1 MSETE
6 QPWYRNAIMRNF
18 VRMAVFFSINHACVV
33 TVLSLAINLLGGQA
47 GSFQSATLYLTYA
60 VTALLFSAGAVQ
72 ALGARRALVVATC
85 LYSFYV
91 ATFPIAL
98 IVPGPESSGNSS
110 ANLSTIAPSTIAPW
124 NSTNSTNSTT
134 DSKSSGAQLAVV
146 VVGGLVGG
154 VGGGFIWAAQGT
166 YFTLSAKLYAA
177 DRGIPL
183 EKATMS
189 LASIFAAIYLGIE
202 LLTKLLPLALLPLN
216 LGPISLFNGQSITG
230 DKLIVVVT
238 YAVLA
243 ILAVL
248 GMFGITD
255 LRDVKPAEQGE
266 LSKAKPATD
275 GSKQSLLAPAAAAPP
290 RPRADLGRVLAAVA
304 LWRDDPLVL
313 LLNPIQMTFG
323 FCAGMLAAQITG
335 GVVQTKFKDS
345 VVYAAMLTSLPPL
358 VAGILQYPFKLVAN
372 RFDKLPLMLLGL
384 SGFVALSCIVYF
396 LTENE
401 LKEWAILVPLYLL
414 QGLGRA
420 CYEGTNRALY
430 ADFFPNNSAAAFS
443 NIVMANGVSSA
454 LLFFVKSA
462 LPKTDNK
469 TLPLLTLC
477 SAVPTVFFYL
487 IAELIH
493 RRRRRQ
499 AEIEKVV

>member
-1 MSETE
+1 
-6 QPWYRNAIMRNF
+6 
-18 VRMAVFFSINHACVV
+18 
-33 TVLSLAINLLGGQA
+33 
-47 GSFQSATLYLTYA
+47 
-60 VTALLFSAGAVQ
+60 
-72 ALGARRALVVATC
+72 
-85 LYSFYV
+85 
-91 ATFPIAL
+91 
-98 IVPGPESSGNSS
+98 
-110 ANLSTIAPSTIAPW
+110 
-124 NSTNSTNSTT
+124 
-134 DSKSSGAQLAVV
+134 
-146 VVGGLVGG
+146 
-154 VGGGFIWAAQGT
+154 
-166 YFTLSAKLYAA
+166 
-177 DRGIPL
+177 
-183 EKATMS
+183 
-189 LASIFAAIYLGIE
+189 
-202 LLTKLLPLALLPLN
+202 
-216 LGPISLFNGQSITG
+216 
-230 DKLIVVVT
+230 
-238 YAVLA
+238 
-243 ILAVL
+243 
-248 GMFGITD
+248 
-255 LRDVKPAEQGE
+255 
-266 LSKAKPATD
+266 
-275 GSKQSLLAPAAAAPP
+275 
-290 RPRADLGRVLAAVA
+290 
-304 LWRDDPLVL
+304 
-313 LLNPIQMTFG
+313 
-323 FCAGMLAAQITG
+323 
-335 GVVQTKFKDS
+335 
-345 VVYAAMLTSLPPL
+345 
-358 VAGILQYPFKLVAN
+358 VAN

>member
-1 MSETE
+1 
-6 QPWYRNAIMRNF
+6 
-18 VRMAVFFSINHACVV
+18 
-33 TVLSLAINLLGGQA
+33 
-47 GSFQSATLYLTYA
+47 
-60 VTALLFSAGAVQ
+60 
-72 ALGARRALVVATC
+72 
-85 LYSFYV
+85 
-91 ATFPIAL
+91 
-98 IVPGPESSGNSS
+98 
-110 ANLSTIAPSTIAPW
+110 
-124 NSTNSTNSTT
+124 
-134 DSKSSGAQLAVV
+134 
-146 VVGGLVGG
+146 
-154 VGGGFIWAAQGT
+154 
-166 YFTLSAKLYAA
+166 
-177 DRGIPL
+177 
-183 EKATMS
+183 
-189 LASIFAAIYLGIE
+189 
-202 LLTKLLPLALLPLN
+202 
-216 LGPISLFNGQSITG
+216 
-230 DKLIVVVT
+230 
-238 YAVLA
+238 VLA

-323 FCAGMLAAQITG
+323 FCAGMLAANITNK
-335 GVVQTKFKDS
+335 VVKLKFGDS
-345 VVYAAMLTSLPPL
+345 EWVVYGAMLTSLPAL

-384 SGFVALSCIVYF
+384 SGFVALSCIVYT
-396 LTENE
+396 LTEE
-401 LKEWAILVPLYLL
+401 QLIEWAILVPLYLL